1 MALAFVPCA
10 PEPAQLPSV
19 VLRGQAFAVTA
30 PAGRGRQATTSGLVS
45 LSGSFQEGSY
55 TQALF
60 LF

>member
-1 MALAFVPCA
+1 MALAFVPCG
-10 PEPAQLPSV
+10 PEPAQLPGI
-19 VLRGQAFAVTA
+19 VLRGWAFGVAA
-30 PAGRGRQATTSGLVS
+30 PAGQGWQATTSGSVS